1 MEFVKSWNLTN
12 LHRRLVRSLCVLT
25 AIRLLG
31 DFTNGAEQPLDVEY
45 TRDIQP
51 ILQEHCWK
59 CHGEEKQKGGLRLDN
74 RTSALEGGD
83 TGPVILPGNGA
94 GSLLISHV
102 SSVDPDK
109 VMPPKGER
117 LSGSQIEALRRWID
131 AKVPWAQPK
140 AAVAA
145 KTNEHWAFV
154 RPKQVLPVRF
164 TGFSHPVDRF
174 IHERLAKE
182 KLSISAEADRS
193 TLIRRLSLDLTGLLP
208 TQEETS
214 AFLQDVRT
222 DAYDRVVDRLLAS
235 PHFGER
241 WARHWLDLARYAD
254 SDGYQI
260 DIPRPWSHLF
270 RTWVINSVNQD
281 QPFNEFT
288 IDQLAGDVRPSPT
301 DEQLIAAGF
310 HRNTLANREDGTDPE
325 EFRVKAKVDR
335 VSTTATAWMGLTL
348 ACAECHTHKYDPLS
362 QREFYEV
369 YAFFD
374 GVDEVET
381 DVLPARWAPEAKRVA
396 MTFKARTN
404 APTTRIHVR
413 GDFLRPGAEVQPNT
427 PRVLPPLRSRQSRAD
442 RLDLAEWLVT
452 PGHPLTSRVAVNHFW
467 KHLFGRGLVP
477 SEEDFGTQGEPPTHP
492 ELLDWLAVE
501 FEQRGWSR
509 KQLIKLIVTSA
520 TYRQTSRNQPRS
532 LRLDPTNRLLSRQSR
547 LPVESEIVRDIY
559 LQTSGLLDDS
569 IGGTSIRPAF
579 PPDLYKIGYEYIS
592 SVTWPETKG
601 FDRYRR
607 GLYIQSQRTIPY
619 PLAVTFDAPDPNIIC
634 TRRTRS
640 NNPLQSLAR
649 LNNNLFQESGRH
661 LAARLRLGADTPRE
675 KIKLAF
681 AICLNR
687 EPTGTE
693 LKRLQSFYQHQSEL
707 SEKTTSPGPILHP
720 DAALA
725 QLVLNL
731 DEFTTRE

>member
-1 MEFVKSWNLTN
+1 MAGL
-12 LHRRLVRSLCVLT
+12 
-25 AIRLLG
+25 LLG
-31 DFTNGAEQPLDVEY
+31 DFANVAEQKLDVDFE
-45 TRDIQP
+45 RDIQP
-51 ILQEHCWK
+51 IFEQLCWK

-83 TGPVILPGNGA
+83 SGPVILAGNA
-94 GSLLISHV
+94 TGSLLISHV

-117 LSGSQIEALRRWID
+117 LSGLQVETLRRWID
-131 AKVPWAQPK
+131 AQAPWTKQPT
-140 AAVAA
+140 VAA
-145 KTNEHWAFV
+145 NKTNEHWAFI
-154 RPKQVLPVRF
+154 RPKQVLPPAVS
-164 TGFSHPVDRF
+164 GVSHPVDRF
-174 IHERLAKE
+174 IRARLAQE
-182 KLSISAEADRS
+182 KIQPSLEAERS

-208 TQEETS
+208 TPEETR
-214 AFLQDVRT
+214 AFLDDDRT

-241 WARHWLDLARYAD
+241 WGRHWLDLARYAD

-260 DIPRPWSHLF
+260 DIPRPWSYLF
-270 RTWVINSVNQD
+270 RTWVINSVNLD
-281 QPFNEFT
+281 QPFDEFT

-301 DEQLIAAGF
+301 DDQLIAAGF

-374 GVDEVET
+374 SAQEIDAELRPVGKKPET
-381 DVLPARWAPEAKRVA
+381 KRVT
-396 MTFKARTN
+396 MTFNTLAD
-404 APTTRIHVR
+404 PPSTRIHVR
-413 GDFLRPGAEVQPNT
+413 GDFLRPGAVVQPNT
-427 PRVLPPLRSRQSRAD
+427 PRVLPPLRARHARAD
-442 RLDLAEWLVT
+442 RLDLAQWLVS

-467 KHLFGRGLVP
+467 KHIFGRGLVP
-477 SEEDFGTQGEPPTHP
+477 SEEDFGTQGDRPTHP

-509 KQLIKLIVTSA
+509 KQLIKLLVTSA
-520 TYRQTSRNQPRS
+520 TYRQSSRQQPHS
-532 LRLDPTNRLLSRQSR
+532 LGVDPTNRLLSRQSR

-559 LQTSGLLDDS
+559 LQAAGLLDES
-569 IGGTSIRPAF
+569 IGGTSIHPAF
-579 PPDLYKIGYEYIS
+579 PPDLYKIGYEFIGG
-592 SVTWPETKG
+592 VTWPETKG
-601 FDRYRR
+601 LDRYRR

-619 PLAVTFDAPDPNIIC
+619 PLAATFDAPDPNIIC

-649 LNNNLFQESGRH
+649 LNNNLFQESGRE
-661 LAARLRLGADTPRE
+661 LAVKLRIEANTPEER
-675 KIKLAF
+675 IKLAF

-687 EPTGTE
+687 EPTRTE
-693 LKRLQSFYQHQSEL
+693 LRRIQSFYQHQLEL
-707 SEKTTSPGPILHP
+707 SAKATAPGLILHP